1 MLKKL
6 LTAFAVAIAVTASG
20 NIALAQ
26 SDEENAQACDRDTM
40 VQSATLKFNLKTIA
54 FLVGVPWGEGVLT
67 LNDGFQL
74 TFDVSGAKLLETG
87 IANANFEGEVYNLN
101 DIEDFEG
108 TYWGAS
114 TKAYVGQGQGR
125 VADQQFELRLYPG
138 PAHRWRSPTVG
149 TGARRPC
156 DKVRE
161 VATTA
166 SVRKSASSGTKS
178 GEI

>member
-20 NIALAQ
+20 NMALAQ
-26 SDEENAQACDRDTM
+26 SDEEKAQACDRDTM

-114 TKAYVGQGQGR
+114 TKLTLVKGKGELQTNNSNCVFIRARPTGGGLQLSAPAPEGL
-125 VADQQFELRLYPG
+125 AIKFER
-138 PAHRWRSPTVG
+138 
-149 TGARRPC
+149 
-156 DKVRE
+156 
-161 VATTA
+161 
-166 SVRKSASSGTKS
+166 
-178 GEI
+178 